1 MKRQRAIG
9 LISILIIAAILS
21 CGFLVAYSRLHDRK
35 TPANPIKS
43 LQPSSATPSP
53 TGAQAKFLFAGT
65 TFWGRRTN
73 TLARASG
80 LGVKYPFS
88 ELHTLNRKQYDAWI
102 TGLECPITDNGHTY
116 YNEYE
121 LLKFNCDPDYLPEL
135 KNWVT
140 AMMLGTNHTDNWGPD
155 GFAQTKEHL
164 KSAGIQYF
172 GHYDYGNATENC
184 GVVVLPIR
192 LQYQNQ
198 SPQVRQMPFG
208 MCSAHGVF
216 GVPTAAALAN
226 IQRYVSLLP
235 TIVMPHMGAEYQPR
249 ADELRTN
256 LYRKM
261 IDLGAEMVIADHPHW
276 IQNTEAYQGRLIA
289 YSLGNFMFDQ
299 QTKETTRSATIEAN
313 GYWDKSVNFAAWHR
327 LGQYCLKNQSSCL
340 TKIQQAGLQKPPI
353 KWQFDFHG
361 TTSANSAIP
370 RLASPAE
377 QQEIS
382 QRLNWEHTMS
392 GLK

>member
-1 MKRQRAIG
+1 MTRKRIIS
-9 LISILIIAAILS
+9 LITILTFAAALS
-21 CGFLVAYSRLHDRK
+21 CGLLVARDYFSEHK
-35 TPANPIKS
+35 TQANPIKS
-43 LQPSSATPSP
+43 VQSLPSAPSP
-53 TGAQAKFLFAGT
+53 TGAQAKYLFAGT

-73 TLARASG
+73 TLARASK
-80 LGVKYPFS
+80 LGVQYPFS
-88 ELHTLNRKQYDAWI
+88 ELQTLDRKQYDAWI
-102 TGLECPITDNGHTY
+102 TGLECPITDHGHTY
-116 YNEYE
+116 YDEYE

-140 AMMLGTNHTDNWGPD
+140 AMMLGTNHTDNWGLE
-155 GFAQTKEHL
+155 GFAKTKEHL

-172 GHYDYGNATENC
+172 GHYDYDNATENC
-184 GVVVLPIR
+184 GVVILPVR
-192 LQYQNQ
+192 VQYQNQ
-198 SPQVRQMPFG
+198 PAKVRQMPFG

-216 GVPTAAALAN
+216 GIPTAAALAN
-226 IQRYVSLLP
+226 IQYYASILP

-276 IQNTEAYQGRLIA
+276 IQNTEAYQGKLIA

-299 QTKETTRSATIEAN
+299 QTKETTRSATIEAT
-313 GYWDKSVNFAAWHR
+313 GRWDQSANFAAWHQ
-327 LGQYCLKNQSSCL
+327 LGKSCL
-340 TKIQQAGLQKPPI
+340 QDQASCLAKIQQAGLKKPQI
-353 KWQFDFHG
+353 KWQFNFHG
-361 TTSANSAIP
+361 TTSAGSAIP

-377 QQEIS
+377 QQEIG
-382 QRLNWEHTMS
+382 QRLDWERTLS

>member
-21 CGFLVAYSRLHDRK
+21 CGFLVAYSRLHGRK

-155 GFAQTKEHL
+155 GFAQTKE
-164 KSAGIQYF
+164 
-172 GHYDYGNATENC
+172 
-184 GVVVLPIR
+184 
-192 LQYQNQ
+192 
-198 SPQVRQMPFG
+198 
-208 MCSAHGVF
+208 
-216 GVPTAAALAN
+216 
-226 IQRYVSLLP
+226 
-235 TIVMPHMGAEYQPR
+235 
-249 ADELRTN
+249 
-256 LYRKM
+256 
-261 IDLGAEMVIADHPHW
+261 
-276 IQNTEAYQGRLIA
+276 
-289 YSLGNFMFDQ
+289 
-299 QTKETTRSATIEAN
+299 TTRSATIEAN

-370 RLASPAE
+370 RLASPTE